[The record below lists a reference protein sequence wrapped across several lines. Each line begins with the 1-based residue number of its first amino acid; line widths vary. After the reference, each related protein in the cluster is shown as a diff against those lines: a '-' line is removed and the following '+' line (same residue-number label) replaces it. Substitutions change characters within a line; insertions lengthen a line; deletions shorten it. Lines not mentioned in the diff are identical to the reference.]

1 MLPLAYFPP
10 KVTKLG
16 MYGVRWVIVPE
27 TVVGAVTLT
36 LYFRTGRW
44 KHKRL

>member
-1 MLPLAYFPP
+1 MQPLAYFPP
-10 KVTKLG
+10 EVTKLG

-27 TVVGAVTLT
+27 TVAAAVAVT